1 MYKDLTGRYFLGKNT
16 FKVGS
21 FKCTLQKNCSQ
32 TQYECGFDLWSGQAK
47 DYWIS
52 ISCFF
57 AISAAALKSKIR
69 ERE

>member
-21 FKCTLQKNCSQ
+21 YKYTLQKNCSQ

-47 DYWIS
+47 DY
-52 ISCFF
+52 
-57 AISAAALKSKIR
+57 
-69 ERE
+69 